1 MAIKPRDNESFYRE
15 VDEELRR
22 DQVRTYWERYGKL
35 FILAVVLL
43 LAAIAGALWWKN
55 QQQVQAGKQG
65 AQLLQTLDEIEA
77 GNKGAALPKL
87 DALSK
92 SDAPGYRA
100 AALLGK
106 ASLAVQANDTAGAAA
121 LYRQLADNKEFAQP
135 YRDLALVRLTH
146 LEFDSLM
153 NGKAQTVVDR
163 LKPLAVAGNPW
174 FGSAGEMVGVAYL
187 KLNKP
192 REAAAVFAA
201 MAKDAQVPSSI
212 RDRARDMAESLGTG
226 PVAGPGPGAAQE
238 GNQ

>member
-22 DQVRTYWERYGKL
+22 DQVRSYWERYGKL
-35 FILAVVLL
+35 FILAILLL
-43 LAAIAGALWWKN
+43 LAGIAGAIWWKN
-55 QQQVQAGKQG
+55 QRQVEAGKQG
-65 AQLLQTLDEIEA
+65 AQLIQALEEIEA
-77 GNKGAALPKL
+77 GNKGAAAPKL
-87 DALSK
+87 DALAK
-92 SDAPGYRA
+92 ADAPGYRA

-106 ASLAVQANDTAGAAA
+106 ASLAIQANDTAGAAA
-121 LYRQLADNKEFAQP
+121 LYRQLADDADLAQP

-192 REAAAVFAA
+192 REAAAMFAA
-201 MAKDAQVPSSI
+201 VGKDAKVPSSI
-212 RDRARDMAESLGTG
+212 RDRARDMADSLGAG
-226 PVAGPGPGAAQE
+226 PVAGPGAPQE

>member
-1 MAIKPRDNESFYRE
+1 MAIKPKDNESFYRE

-22 DQVRTYWERYGKL
+22 DQVRTYWERYGKA
-35 FILAVVLL
+35 FIAGVVLL

-55 QQQVQAGKQG
+55 QQEVEAGRRGAELIAALDQV
-65 AQLLQTLDEIEA
+65 EA
-77 GNKGAALPKL
+77 GNKAAAAPKL
-87 DALSK
+87 DALAK

-100 AALLGK
+100 AALLSK
-106 ASLAVQANDTAGAAA
+106 ASLAVQANDLAGAAA
-121 LYRQLADNKEFAQP
+121 LYRQIADNEDFARP

-146 LEFDSLM
+146 IEFDSLM

-174 FGSAGEMVGVAYL
+174 FGSAGEMVGIAYL

-201 MAKDAQVPSSI
+201 VAKDAKVPTSI

-226 PVAGPGPGAAQE
+226 PVEGPARASQE